1 MRLVVLAALIV
12 GSMGGLLG
20 SLALGELSGRA
31 GAVPPAQSVREQNLD
46 GGGFIKVHEQGT
58 ANVTGTVNV
67 GNLPDGRVTLV
78 AENLNL
84 GPGDFFRS
92 DWVDTSDCSRLATF
106 IDPPANPSLW
116 LSPDGV
122 TVSAAVGPGEQI
134 GGITYFFDLDFGP
147 VVAPMAAV
155 AFGEGVVVN
164 KAWLFCSP

>member
-84 GPGDFFRS
+84 GPG
-92 DWVDTSDCSRLATF
+92 
-106 IDPPANPSLW
+106 
-116 LSPDGV
+116 
-122 TVSAAVGPGEQI
+122 EQI